1 MAVNASGDDRIGG
14 GYGIEIVAR
23 GEFFLG
29 PQRVVPAIDHDPFA
43 GLVIFQTITDA
54 LLKFGERF
62 RAFGVDFELSIGRTR
77 EVQMRVVESGHNELT
92 VKIDDFRLR
101 AGPFLNFCGDCALL
115 GGRIADSSDEFS
127 ANRNARCPFVVTVV
141 HGFDE
146 TVGQDQVGDAF
157 GIRFAIQDD
166 VNSGLS
172 WFLFCMDADEDSD
185 EDGDDGEQKTFQPN
199 SPARGIVPFVQSVR
213 AVGFATPAEGNRGD
227 AERQRNIRVGGTV
240 LETGAHAEKT
250 VNATNG
256 IEQRRI
262 FGKLTGGADAER
274 ARSQLQRHAGVSRA
288 GHFFFYA
295 GLHRF
300 AQRRFH
306 FGYFGLVLRA
316 ELNLDDGAR
325 GDRIHG
331 RAAFDDSKI
340 VRAARIFR
348 NAQGGKFDDA
358 AGKRGDRIRRTEIR
372 PTVTAGAGDRNFK
385 TMRRDTLGGDVLGGG
400 AIHRDDR
407 AQARAVCFDQRAN
420 AAQIAFAFFAH
431 VARENDGLIGAHTA
445 FGKRSRDGD
454 ESCETRAVIGNA
466 RAGETIA
473 IFFHAHVGISGKNS
487 VEMRGEKN
495 DAVGVGAGPLAD
507 YVSGLVGVNL
517 QAKGFEKLLQELA
530 ALGFA
535 KFRSGNFAERNLL
548 VGHPFGVFVEPNE
561 SLRASG

>member
-1 MAVNASGDDRIGG
+1 MRVRKNHVGGTVSRRGNLVGRTSGDHGR
-14 GYGIEIVAR
+14 R
-23 GEFFLG
+23 GFPG
-29 PQRVVPAIDHDPFA
+29 RVH
-43 GLVIFQTITDA
+43 
-54 LLKFGERF
+54 
-62 RAFGVDFELSIGRTR
+62 
-77 EVQMRVVESGHNELT
+77 
-92 VKIDDFRLR
+92 
-101 AGPFLNFCGDCALL
+101 
-115 GGRIADSSDEFS
+115 
-127 ANRNARCPFVVTVV
+127 
-141 HGFDE
+141 
-146 TVGQDQVGDAF
+146 
-157 GIRFAIQDD
+157 
-166 VNSGLS
+166 
-172 WFLFCMDADEDSD
+172 ADENS
-185 EDGDDGEQKTFQPN
+185 EAEHDDGEKNGKRTKHLWLQTREGDGGEKKPLQAQF
-199 SPARGIVPFVQSVR
+199 PARRIVPFVQSVR
-213 AVGFATPAEGNRGD
+213 AVGFAPPAEGNRGD

-240 LETGAHAEKT
+240 LEAGAHAEKT

-262 FGKLTGGADAER
+262 FGELTCGADAER

-300 AQRRFH
+300 AQRRLH
-306 FGYFGLVLRA
+306 FGHFGLVLGA
-316 ELNLDDGAR
+316 QINLDDGAR
-325 GDRIHG
+325 GNRIHG
-331 RAAFDDSKI
+331 RAAFDDPKI
-340 VRAARIFR
+340 VRAAGIFR

-358 AGKRGDRIRRTEIR
+358 AGKRGDRIRRAEIR
-372 PTVTAGAGDRNFK
+372 PTVAAGAGDRNFK

-407 AQARAVCFDQRAN
+407 AQARAIFFDQRAN

-431 VARENDGLIGAHTA
+431 VARENDGLIGAHAA

-561 SLRASG
+561 SLRASGFVRDFFDGIGGGARRDGGHHKNDTADGNEFHGFRAENFSANCGANGGGVYGM